1 MSDLT
6 ITDLYNLEKYE
17 IGKDPHILAR
27 NGYLTIKIKEPG
39 KMGAS
44 LDKFR
49 PKPIQ
54 EKYFDFIDDI
64 RKVGESIRVWVVKPR
79 QVGLT
84 TATEALIY
92 ARTSQ
97 TKGVNSFIVANDS
110 KGVDYIFTMAKLHHE
125 FMKKEYPH
133 LTPKIKRTN
142 KIELSFEDIHSTIYV
157 DTAKNASAGQ
167 KYTFQNVHLC
177 LAGSNLILLKDG
189 FVKKINEIKP
199 GDYIKTHRGKHAKV
213 IGLSKTKIKETDG
226 KNGLMAIYL
235 KGNTKFPI
243 ICTPNHKIFV
253 RTKDGGRYN
262 RGKWIMAKDLVMGKK
277 RKGDMLGFP
286 YRAINDGQIIDRFT
300 PGGRRIFITNELC
313 YLFGFYLAE
322 GCLKINNNK
331 KLSGF
336 VLTVHEKEKSIL
348 SKIGGYLLEKKYI
361 KSYKI
366 SKNKNCKTLHGTYYG
381 KDFAEFINEMV
392 GNKDN
397 KNIPD
402 FFWSFPREAL
412 KQVVKGYIDG
422 DGHMSKA
429 GREIYISSVRP
440 QLLIQIRDLLISFR
454 YGYSSLYHRDAGFYY
469 GRNCKEIWILC
480 IPGQTSFRLKKDLGY
495 PCKLRGMTK
504 HGRNVKI
511 KSSWCP
517 GTFHYWIPINK
528 IEYLNPDDYE
538 YVYDI
543 ILEHK
548 DHSFRTITGCGVHN
562 SEVALFDNAEELF
575 DGLMPAVPKHPDT
588 MVVGECSAQGVG
600 NFFHREVMRSYNKES
615 TWKLFFPSWLEEFDY
630 QKSLTEE
637 QFKFLEKTITDEELK
652 LMDIHKA
659 TPEQLWWRR
668 FIIIDEFRAKNI
680 SDDLHL
686 YLPDPTIQSAFDKFH
701 QFYPSTVL
709 EAFVSTGRCVFER
722 SILQKW
728 FYACPRLRREGEE
741 LELGKNYIKGYF
753 VNDDKQISF
762 LEQSDGDWF
771 IFDLPK
777 SGVDYALGADVA
789 EGIEIEE
796 NTQKYDYSTIVIFR
810 LDTMEQVA
818 EYKAHIVPN
827 LFAEQVWMACKA
839 YNSCVA
845 GVEANKDGGTVIDNL
860 RNRFGHSNIFVRE
873 VIEVEKYQR
882 RTKKLGWLT
891 TEKSKRK
898 LVNEMEN
905 FIREEQGIFYSE
917 RLINE
922 CLTFIKTPE
931 GKNEADKGCHDD
943 LVMAAGIALQMA
955 ISTPRTEAWKERKRL
970 QIKYRR

>member
-167 KYTFQNVHLC
+167 KYTFQNVHL
-177 LAGSNLILLKDG
+177 
-189 FVKKINEIKP
+189 
-199 GDYIKTHRGKHAKV
+199 
-213 IGLSKTKIKETDG
+213 
-226 KNGLMAIYL
+226 
-235 KGNTKFPI
+235 
-243 ICTPNHKIFV
+243 
-253 RTKDGGRYN
+253 
-262 RGKWIMAKDLVMGKK
+262 
-277 RKGDMLGFP
+277 
-286 YRAINDGQIIDRFT
+286 
-300 PGGRRIFITNELC
+300 
-313 YLFGFYLAE
+313 
-322 GCLKINNNK
+322 
-331 KLSGF
+331 
-336 VLTVHEKEKSIL
+336 
-348 SKIGGYLLEKKYI
+348 
-361 KSYKI
+361 
-366 SKNKNCKTLHGTYYG
+366 
-381 KDFAEFINEMV
+381 
-392 GNKDN
+392 
-397 KNIPD
+397 
-402 FFWSFPREAL
+402 
-412 KQVVKGYIDG
+412 
-422 DGHMSKA
+422 
-429 GREIYISSVRP
+429 
-440 QLLIQIRDLLISFR
+440 
-454 YGYSSLYHRDAGFYY
+454 
-469 GRNCKEIWILC
+469 
-480 IPGQTSFRLKKDLGY
+480 
-495 PCKLRGMTK
+495 
-504 HGRNVKI
+504 
-511 KSSWCP
+511 
-517 GTFHYWIPINK
+517 
-528 IEYLNPDDYE
+528 
-538 YVYDI
+538 
-543 ILEHK
+543 
-548 DHSFRTITGCGVHN
+548 

-753 VNDDKQISF
+753 VNDDKQMSF

-827 LFAEQVWMACKA
+827 LFAEQVWMVCKA